1 MVDIINKIFKQKDEI
16 IYKTTEY
23 QEYNIN
29 KKSNANIDE
38 YEKIFDYFNKNYN
51 EDEIKIIQSIMY
63 FGRECFTGN
72 GQEYKGNKY
81 KIISVWMTNLSF
93 SIGQKI
99 KKEVEIN
106 QMLEK
111 GQMIGTYFEYGF
123 KELERV

>member
-16 IYKTTEY
+16 IYITTEY

-123 KELERV
+123 KELEKV